1 MKNVK
6 MRGTIEP
13 DILVIPL
20 NLDRG
25 PFWGGK
31 KKSPLASVPGGVEYR
46 QKELGLGC
54 LS

>member
-20 NLDRG
+20 NLDRD
-25 PFWGGK
+25 PFWKMGRLHGE
-31 KKSPLASVPGGVEYR
+31 VI
-46 QKELGLGC
+46 QKVFRK
-54 LS
+54 